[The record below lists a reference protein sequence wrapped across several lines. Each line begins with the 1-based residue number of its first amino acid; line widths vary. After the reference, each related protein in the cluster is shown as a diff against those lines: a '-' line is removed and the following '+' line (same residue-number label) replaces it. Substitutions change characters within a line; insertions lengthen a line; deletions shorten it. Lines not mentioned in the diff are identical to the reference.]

1 MANDDVRFGVT
12 TYPQVEKQ
20 ALEDARAVV
29 MLLGSPERKERLD
42 LYFREPA
49 QRQSPALAAEL
60 LAGLAEIIKTQHEA
74 NAPRPRGRPR
84 KHPIE

>member
-12 TYPQVEKQ
+12 TYPQLVKL

-29 MLLGSPERKERLD
+29 LLLGSPERKERLD

-49 QRQSPALAAEL
+49 
-60 LAGLAEIIKTQHEA
+60 
-74 NAPRPRGRPR
+74 
-84 KHPIE
+84 